1 MEEERRENAL
11 QSTGGATVSDSEA
24 TLQRRRSSGS
34 GDEFR
39 PGRLAAAAASAFWSD
54 GEPDPNSTPKAASED
69 DEDDEVFRLAAA
81 STLLDNRHPAE
92 RGTFFDGTN
101 GSSGIDR
108 DHKRW
113 DQSHHQGRSWSPKIP
128 AFSSSAPS
136 SSSKTQRNHKKD
148 DEIREIFTL
157 IDKARRL

>member
-39 PGRLAAAAASAFWSD
+39 PGRLAAAASAFWSD

-69 DEDDEVFRLAAA
+69 DEDDDEVFRLAAA

-113 DQSHHQGRSWSPKIP
+113 DQSHHQGRSWSPKIL
-128 AFSSSAPS
+128 AFSSAP

-157 IDKARRL
+157 IDKARRP

>member
-1 MEEERRENAL
+1 MEEERRESAL
-11 QSTGGATVSDSEA
+11 HSAAGGATVSDSEA
-24 TLQRRRSSGS
+24 TLQRRSSGS

-39 PGRLAAAAASAFWSD
+39 PGRLAASAFWSD
-54 GEPDPNSTPKAASED
+54 GEPDPNSTPKVASED
-69 DEDDEVFRLAAA
+69 DDDDEVFRLAAA

-113 DQSHHQGRSWSPKIP
+113 ESHHQRRSWSPKIP
-128 AFSSSAPS
+128 AFSSAPS
-136 SSSKTQRNHKKD
+136 SSKSHRNHKRD

-157 IDKARRL
+157 IDKA

>member
-39 PGRLAAAAASAFWSD
+39 PGRLAAAASAFWSD

-69 DEDDEVFRLAAA
+69 DEDDDEVFRLAAA

-113 DQSHHQGRSWSPKIP
+113 DQQSHHQGRSWSPKIP
-128 AFSSSAPS
+128 AFSS